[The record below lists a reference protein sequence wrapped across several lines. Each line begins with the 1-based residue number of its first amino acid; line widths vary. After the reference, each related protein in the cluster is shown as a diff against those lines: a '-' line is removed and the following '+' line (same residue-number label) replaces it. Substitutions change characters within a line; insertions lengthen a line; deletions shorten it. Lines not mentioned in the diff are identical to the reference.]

1 MMIIPGKITESAILA
16 ALMHSNFKMM
26 IVKTHQLREE
36 NPIKIAEVTADEIL
50 INTPE
55 EALQLMVDLYYQ
67 DFDRIILHEDNITPD
82 FFDLKTGIAGEV
94 LQKFSN
100 YRLRLAIVG
109 NFSKYPGKSIRDFIY
124 ESNNGRLVN
133 FVASTEQAIEQLM
146 K

>member
-1 MMIIPGKITESAILA
+1 
-16 ALMHSNFKMM
+16 
-26 IVKTHQLREE
+26 
-36 NPIKIAEVTADEIL
+36 
-50 INTPE
+50 
-55 EALQLMVDLYYQ
+55 MVDLYYQ